1 MNKLL
6 PIVLALASAA
16 CGYHVAGRANLMPK
30 EIHIIAVPA
39 FVNSSVNT
47 KLART
52 LAADITREF
61 IARTKYTVVA
71 NPEGADAVLTG
82 VVLNFG
88 AYPTVVDPVSQRA
101 TAATVAVSLQLT
113 LVDRHTGKTIF
124 SRPAFEYRD
133 RYEISTD
140 PQTYFDE
147 SGTAIDRVSRQVA
160 RSVVTAI
167 LENF

>member
-1 MNKLL
+1 MNRLF
-6 PIVLALASAA
+6 PILLALSTAG
-16 CGYHVAGRANLMPK
+16 CGYHVAGHANLMPK
-30 EIHIIAVPA
+30 EIHVIAIPA
-39 FVNSSVNT
+39 FINSSVNT
-47 KLART
+47 KLARS

-61 IARTKYTVVA
+61 IARTKYTIVA
-71 NPEGADAVLTG
+71 DADGADAVLNG

-88 AYPTVVDPVSQRA
+88 AYPTVIDPVSQRA

-113 LVDRHTGKTIF
+113 LVDRHTGKAIF

-140 PQTYFDE
+140 PQSYFDE

-160 RSVVTAI
+160 RSVVSAI